1 MLGIIAGRHGGAIE
15 SEEDDG
21 QGLFARGS
29 AWLVGADPEHACTPV
44 DRGVAGYT
52 PPSMSPDA
60 PRRVAD
66 SLVEMTEI
74 VLPED
79 TNPRGTI
86 FGGRVLALIDKC
98 AAVVAI
104 RHARTDAI
112 TASVDSVEFRSPVR
126 LADVLVLRGRINA
139 TFGSSMEIEVEVI
152 AEDPGTGV
160 CSLTTRAF
168 VTMVSVDERHLPARV
183 TPLLLETDDERARA
197 AGAAERRKARLA
209 RRNA

>member
-1 MLGIIAGRHGGAIE
+1 MA
-15 SEEDDG
+15 SD
-21 QGLFARGS
+21 
-29 AWLVGADPEHACTPV
+29 T
-44 DRGVAGYT
+44 
-52 PPSMSPDA
+52 

-126 LADVLVLRGRINA
+126 LADILVLKGRMNA
-139 TFGSSMEIEVEVI
+139 TFGSSMEIEVEVHS
-152 AEDPGTGV
+152 EDPGTGKRN
-160 CSLTTRAF
+160 LTTRAYI
-168 VTMVSVDERHLPARV
+168 TMVSVDERHCPAKV
-183 TPLLLETDDERARA
+183 TPLLVETDEEKARA
-197 AGAAERRKARLA
+197 EGAAERRKARLA
-209 RRNA
+209 RRTA